1 MGSSNR
7 LGDRVKKDE
16 RNEYQM
22 REREK
27 KEPSTRVFLWEAQI
41 LFQPVQFQPVLTWP
55 ANAANL
61 DTRMGNLGTKKPVG
75 LECMKHI

>member
-27 KEPSTRVFLWEAQI
+27 KEPSTRVFLCEAQI
-41 LFQPVQFQPVLTWP
+41 LISEFST
-55 ANAANL
+55 
-61 DTRMGNLGTKKPVG
+61 G
-75 LECMKHI
+75 